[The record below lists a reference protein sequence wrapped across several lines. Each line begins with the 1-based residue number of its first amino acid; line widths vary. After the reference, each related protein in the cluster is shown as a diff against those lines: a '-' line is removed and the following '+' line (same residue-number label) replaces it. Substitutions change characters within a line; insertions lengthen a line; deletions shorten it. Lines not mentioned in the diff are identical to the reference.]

1 MRQLPAHEGTGGG
14 GAWAVRDYSLSSRD
28 QSRCRNVAAIMVYTR
43 AGWLICKHSN
53 RAANI
58 WLKQL
63 CKPLCVHVWTY
74 MPKRAKL
81 AATIQLEINVSFLLC
96 STYSCSHYICLKI
109 LNSILKD
116 RNDISLTTK
125 LQLRKHGV
133 KKQKKLCSFVT
144 FYSKE
149 SWQFNPKCYR
159 GFYVF
164 SFH

>member
-58 WLKQL
+58 WIKQL

-116 RNDISLTTK
+116 THVNMGWK
-125 LQLRKHGV
+125 N
-133 KKQKKLCSFVT
+133 KKNLCFVVT

-149 SWQFNPKCYR
+149 SWQFTPKYYR
-159 GFYVF
+159 CFYVF
-164 SFH
+164 LSLIKL